1 MALCCLD
8 IVVEFEEHSHQ
19 NYSVL
24 EIQLAG
30 IDVHLLDS
38 KTEIS
43 YASVL
48 F

>member
-1 MALCCLD
+1 MVLCCLD
-8 IVVEFEEHSHQ
+8 IVVEFAEHNHR

-38 KTEIS
+38 ETEIS
-43 YASVL
+43 YAPVL